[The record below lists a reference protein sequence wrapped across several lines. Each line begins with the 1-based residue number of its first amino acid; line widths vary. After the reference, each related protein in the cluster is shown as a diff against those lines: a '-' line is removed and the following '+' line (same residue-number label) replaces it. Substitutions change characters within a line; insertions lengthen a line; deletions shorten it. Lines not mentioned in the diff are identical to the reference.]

1 MNTKEKNSAVQV
13 ENPKIPMTI
22 WILGVVSFF
31 MNSASVIITAL
42 TPFFIT
48 QVLGASAAAVGHIR
62 GTTEALSYL
71 FKLFSGVLS
80 DYIGK
85 RKALIVFGY
94 ACAAV
99 TKPMFGLAS
108 NIYHYTIA
116 QVIERVSNGMR
127 DTPRDALIADC
138 VPKKLK
144 GTSYGIR
151 QSFATAGSMLGSLAC
166 FFLLSY
172 FVSKGNNTDSVR
184 IVYFLATI
192 PSVIAVFL
200 LIWGV
205 SEPKGMVKLK
215 ERKGFPIKRSDLKEL
230 GGRFW
235 FFITVVFVFMTARFS
250 EAFLVLKAQE
260 LGWDIAHVSLVL
272 TVLYLFNST
281 TAKISGNLSDIIDR
295 RIFLGIGYLL
305 MIVSC
310 LVISEASSSI
320 VLLIG
325 VAAYGI
331 HYGATQGT
339 FFALVADYSPS
350 HIKGTSFG
358 IFNLVCAMGMLV
370 SNSLTGELWRI
381 FGPHTAMLVEAGLAF
396 AAFILLLFLKK
407 PIEK

>member
-1 MNTKEKNSAVQV
+1 MNTEDINSAGKT
-13 ENPKIPMTI
+13 ENPKIPRTV
-22 WILGVVSFF
+22 WVLGIVSLF

-62 GTTEALSYL
+62 GMTEALSYL
-71 FKLFSGVLS
+71 IKLCSGVLS

-94 ACAAV
+94 ACAAI
-99 TKPMFGLAS
+99 TKPMFGLA
-108 NIYHYTIA
+108 NTIYQYTFA
-116 QVIERVSNGMR
+116 QIIERAANGMR

-151 QSFATAGSMLGSLAC
+151 QSFATAGSMIGSLGC

-172 FVSKGNNTDSVR
+172 FASRGNNTDNVR

-192 PSVIAVFL
+192 PSLIAVFL
-200 LIWGV
+200 LMWGI
-205 SEPKGMVKLK
+205 SEPKGVVKLK
-215 ERKGFPIKRSDLKEL
+215 DRKGFPIKRSDLKEL
-230 GGRFW
+230 GTRFW
-235 FFITVVFVFMTARFS
+235 FFISVIFLFMTSRFS

-260 LGWDIAHVSLVL
+260 LGWDLSHVSLVL
-272 TVLYLFNST
+272 SVLYFFNSA
-281 TAKISGNLSDIIDR
+281 TAKISGNLSDKIDR
-295 RIFLGIGYLL
+295 RVFLGIGYLL
-305 MIVSC
+305 MILSC
-310 LVISEASSSI
+310 LLVAYSTSI
-320 VLLIG
+320 NILLFG

-358 IFNLVCAMGMLV
+358 IFNLVCALGMLI
-370 SNSLTGELWRI
+370 SNSLTGELWRL
-381 FGPHTAMLVEAGLAF
+381 FGSHAAMMCEASLAALSF
-396 AAFILLLFLKK
+396 VMLLFLKK